1 MTSTVDIQ
9 VQNSSLVGKYAQI
22 ITRGRVVGGGAIW
35 YRARI
40 IHETSVALTVS
51 YYKTNHET
59 HKQDLHTEMIKKID
73 IVSMRLYVD

>member
-1 MTSTVDIQ
+1 MTTETPIQ

-22 ITRGRVVGGGAIW
+22 ITRGRVIGGGAIW

-51 YYKTNHET
+51 YRKTNHET